1 MKNTINIFLLIL
13 FVTSANIIKAQDINW
28 DLKRNIHG
36 ITIHTRKIEKTGNV
50 EFKASM
56 ITNTTI
62 DTILNTAAN
71 VESYTQWMSDVIVSK
86 TLHDVNKKERYIYIE
101 TKVPWPLKNRD
112 MPFYQKIIVSNKTVK
127 IILTG
132 IPDYIPHKKGI
143 TRITKE
149 LSGSWVFTPIGDNK
163 VKVIY
168 KSLFYPGP
176 TMPDWILG
184 LFTVEG
190 PYKTLIKLRAILEL

>member
-1 MKNTINIFLLIL
+1 MKKTINQFLLIL
-13 FVTSANIIKAQDINW
+13 FVMNTSIILAQDINW
-28 DLKRNIHG
+28 NLKRSKHG

-50 EFKASM
+50 EFKAS
-56 ITNTTI
+56 IIINTTT
-62 DTILNTAAN
+62 DTILSTVEN
-71 VESYTQWMSDVIVSK
+71 VEGYTQWMADVIVSK
-86 TLHDVNKKERYIYIE
+86 TLHKINEKERYIYIE

-112 MPFYQKIIVSNKTVK
+112 MPFFQKTIKSNKTVK

-143 TRITKE
+143 KRVDKE
-149 LSGSWVFTPIGDNK
+149 LSSSWVFIPITDTK
-163 VKVIY
+163 IKVIY

-176 TMPDWILG
+176 SMPDWVLD